1 MQAGRDNT
9 GLHGSFTSQHRSTSS
24 GVNFTDRKGKAQ
36 SDGELP
42 PALFNDLHSV
52 GPPLLRVYQS
62 KHLHQES
69 MHHWNWS
76 HRKPKSASVTDIEWL
91 CRHCGEEGWFSLVQ
105 KSRQGRAIAYS
116 DWIPSHTHAVGVL
129 GPSLFTTDPSDVKMC
144 QMLVQPHSYRTD
156 DSVYANESC
165 GRCTGWLPEVAG
177 FDVQARKGQQICPN
191 HSMTKYNLAQWA
203 VPLCHQRLNRWLDSS
218 KTPSLNTLL

>member
-1 MQAGRDNT
+1 MPLRPLRSDLLRLEARILPMQAGRDNT

-69 MHHWNWS
+69 MHH
-76 HRKPKSASVTDIEWL
+76 
-91 CRHCGEEGWFSLVQ
+91 
-105 KSRQGRAIAYS
+105 
-116 DWIPSHTHAVGVL
+116 
-129 GPSLFTTDPSDVKMC
+129 
-144 QMLVQPHSYRTD
+144 
-156 DSVYANESC
+156 
-165 GRCTGWLPEVAG
+165 
-177 FDVQARKGQQICPN
+177 
-191 HSMTKYNLAQWA
+191 
-203 VPLCHQRLNRWLDSS
+203 
-218 KTPSLNTLL
+218 